1 MCGEVTLSRIG
12 FLNELFLNGGIDMAK
27 KGILITGGS
36 GLVGAYAVAMLQ
48 ERGERPVVFDVALN
62 ERLLAAVGVDM
73 AKVTMIRGDTMD
85 LPAIISAIRE
95 QDCDRVIHL
104 AAFLGEEV
112 QRRPYS
118 GVRLNFMGTINVF
131 EAARL
136 EKVARVIFPSS
147 GTVFLGSLGEGLSK
161 VDESIPMNPPSVYA
175 ATKAS
180 CEFMG
185 RAYGKRY
192 GFEFICLRYVGGLYG
207 PSPASLKA
215 TREIA
220 IQQMIRAAVKG
231 EAAKIN
237 WPYAPAEIV
246 YGKDAAKGTVLAA
259 LKEKF
264 TDTLFHIGAGTM
276 LSGDDIAAAV
286 RKAYPASKVEL
297 VKASA
302 IMPYPESR
310 LASDLSRSK
319 EQLGYEPDYPI
330 DKAVVDY
337 GATLKRLENL

>member
-1 MCGEVTLSRIG
+1 
-12 FLNELFLNGGIDMAK
+12 MAQ
-27 KGILITGGS
+27 KGILVTGGS

-48 ERGERPVVFDVALN
+48 EHGERPVIFDVALN
-62 ERLLAAVGVDM
+62 ERLLGAVGVDLG
-73 AKVTMIRGDTMD
+73 KVTMIRGDMMD

-95 QDCDRVIHL
+95 HDCDRIIHL

-118 GVRLNFMGTINVF
+118 GVHLNFNGTVNVF

-147 GTVFLGSLGEGLSK
+147 GTVYLGSLGEGLSK
-161 VDESIPMNPPSVYA
+161 IDESIPMNPPSVYA
-175 ATKAS
+175 ATKAG

-185 RAYGKRY
+185 RAYAKRY
-192 GFEFICLRYVGGLYG
+192 GFEFICLRYTGGLYG
-207 PSPASLKA
+207 PSPAGLKA

-231 EAAKIN
+231 ETAKIN
-237 WPYAPAEIV
+237 WPYGPAEIL
-246 YGKDAAKGTVLAA
+246 YGRDAAKGTVLAV
-259 LKEKF
+259 LKDKF
-264 TDTLFHIGAGTM
+264 TNSLFHIGNGIM

-286 RKAYPASKVEL
+286 RKAYPGSHVEL
-297 VKASA
+297 VRGSNP
-302 IMPYPESR
+302 MPYPDSR
-310 LASDLSRSK
+310 LASDFSRAK
-319 EQLGYEPDYPI
+319 AELGYEPEYSI

-337 GATLKRLENL
+337 GATLKRMENL

>member
-1 MCGEVTLSRIG
+1 VV
-12 FLNELFLNGGIDMAK
+12 AK

-36 GLVGAYAVAMLQ
+36 GLVGAYAVGMLL
-48 ERGERPVVFDVALN
+48 ERGERPVVFDVVLN
-62 ERLLAAVGVDM
+62 ERLLAAVGVDT
-73 AKVTMIRGDTMD
+73 AKVTLIRGDMMD
-85 LPAIISAIRE
+85 LPALISALRDN
-95 QDCDRVIHL
+95 DCDRVIHL

-118 GVRLNFMGTINVF
+118 GVRLNFMGTVNVF

-147 GTVFLGSLGEGLSK
+147 GTVYLGSLGEG
-161 VDESIPMNPPSVYA
+161 VDKIDEKIPMNPPSVYA

-185 RAYGKRY
+185 RAYAKRY
-192 GFEFICLRYVGGLYG
+192 GFEFVCLRYTGGLYG
-207 PSPASLKA
+207 PSPAALKA

-231 EAAKIN
+231 ESAKIS
-237 WPYAPAEIV
+237 WPYGPAEIL

-259 LKEKF
+259 VKDKFKE
-264 TDTLFHIGAGTM
+264 TLFHIGNGRM
-276 LSGDDIAAAV
+276 VSGDDIVNAV
-286 RKAYPASKVEL
+286 RQAYPGSDIAL
-297 VKASA
+297 VKTNNP
-302 IMPYPESR
+302 MPYPESR
-310 LASDLSRSK
+310 LASDFSRAK
-319 EQLGYEPDYPI
+319 HELGYEPEYSI
-330 DKAVVDY
+330 EKAVPDY